1 MTTTPRA
8 SYGGGVVALLVA
20 CTLWGTTGMAASFIP
35 EISPIAIG
43 ASTMGIG
50 GLILGLTALPGVW
63 MVSKSIGSLPLVLLG
78 ALGLAAYSTV
88 FYIGMSWAG
97 VALGNVIA
105 LGSAPLFAGL
115 IEWFVDKQRPS
126 WRWLIATAIT
136 VTGGVLLVA
145 GRSFEADD
153 HVLVTDPS
161 HADRDPITIG
171 WGIVLALIA
180 GLSYALYTYMANKL
194 MKPHKNRP
202 QGLGHRPVIS
212 TIQLVSA
219 APLGVMLV
227 ILIVVNPQA
236 FAHQPLAIPVMAYLA
251 LFPTAVGHLL
261 LAVGL
266 GAMPASRA
274 AVYTLFEPVVAVV
287 LAVVVVGE
295 VIAPIGWV
303 GLIVVL
309 AGLGV
314 LTQEKQR
321 A

>member
-1 MTTTPRA
+1 MKTTSHA
-8 SYGGGVVALLVA
+8 SYGGGVVALLLA
-20 CTLWGTTGMAASFIP
+20 CTFWGTTGMAASFIP
-35 EISPIAIG
+35 GINPIVIG

-63 MVSKSIGSLPLVLLG
+63 ETWKNIGAIPLVMLG
-78 ALGLAAYSTV
+78 ALGLAVYSTV

-115 IEWFVDKQRPS
+115 IEWTVDKQRPS
-126 WRWLIATAIT
+126 GRWLIATAIT
-136 VTGGVLLVA
+136 VAGGVLLVY
-145 GRSFEADD
+145 GRNFGEDGGG
-153 HVLVTDPS
+153 VN
-161 HADRDPITIG
+161 RDSSMIAL
-171 WGIVLALIA
+171 GIALALLA
-180 GLSYALYTYMANKL
+180 GFAYALYTYMANKL
-194 MKPHKNRP
+194 MKPHADRP
-202 QGLGHRPVIS
+202 QGIGHRPVIS

-219 APLGVMLV
+219 VPLIIILSALV
-227 ILIVVNPQA
+227 IANPAQ
-236 FAHQPLAIPVMAYLA
+236 FQNQPLAIPVMAYLV

-287 LAVVVVGE
+287 FAVVVVGE
-295 VIAPIGWV
+295 VIAPVGWI

-309 AGLGV
+309 AGLLF
-314 LTQEKQR
+314 LTTESR
-321 A
+321 SR

>member
-35 EISPIAIG
+35 GISPIVIG

-50 GLILGLTALPGVW
+50 GLILGLSALSGVW
-63 MVSKSIGSLPLVLLG
+63 VVSKSIGALPLVLLG
-78 ALGLAAYSTV
+78 ALGLVAYSTV
-88 FYIGMSWAG
+88 FYIGMSWSG

-105 LGSAPLFAGL
+105 LGSAPVFAGL

-126 WRWLIATAIT
+126 WRWLLATAIT
-136 VTGGVLLVA
+136 VAGGVMLVV
-145 GRSFEADD
+145 GRSFGADE
-153 HVLVTDPS
+153 HKIVSQAAHTE
-161 HADRDPITIG
+161 RDPMTIG

-194 MKPHKNRP
+194 MKPHADRP

-212 TIQLVSA
+212 TIQMVSA
-219 APLGVMLV
+219 APLGVLLV
-227 ILIVVNPQA
+227 VLILLNPQA
-236 FAHQPLAIPVMAYLA
+236 FTQQALAIPVMLYLA

-287 LAVVVVGE
+287 LAVLVVGE

-303 GLIVVL
+303 GLVVVL
-309 AGLGV
+309 VGLAV
-314 LTQEKQR
+314 VTKEKR
-321 A
+321 SP

>member
-35 EISPIAIG
+35 GISPIAIG

-50 GLILGLTALPGVW
+50 GLILGLTALSGVW
-63 MVSKSIGSLPLVLLG
+63 TVWKSIGSLPLVLLG
-78 ALGLAAYSTV
+78 ALGLVVYSTV
-88 FYIGMSWAG
+88 FYIGMSWSG
-97 VALGNVIA
+97 VALGNIIA

-115 IEWFVDKQRPS
+115 IEWLVDKHRPS
-126 WRWLIATAIT
+126 WRWLGATAIT
-136 VTGGVLLVA
+136 VAGGVMLVA
-145 GRSFEADD
+145 GRSFGSDEHKIVGDGA
-153 HVLVTDPS
+153 
-161 HADRDPITIG
+161 HAERDPLTIG
-171 WGIVLALIA
+171 WGIVLALVA

-194 MKPHKNRP
+194 MKPHADRP

-219 APLGVMLV
+219 APLGVLLV
-227 ILIVVNPQA
+227 ILILSDTQA
-236 FAHQPLAIPVMAYLA
+236 FLNQPLAIPVMVYLA

-295 VIAPIGWV
+295 VIAPIGWG
-303 GLIVVL
+303 GLLVVL
-309 AGLGV
+309 GGLVV
-314 LTQEKQR
+314 LTQEKRSQ
-321 A
+321 

>member
-1 MTTTPRA
+1 
-8 SYGGGVVALLVA
+8 
-20 CTLWGTTGMAASFIP
+20 
-35 EISPIAIG
+35 
-43 ASTMGIG
+43 
-50 GLILGLTALPGVW
+50 

-78 ALGLAAYSTV
+78 ALGLVAYSTV

-115 IEWFVDKQRPS
+115 IEWLGDKQRPS
-126 WRWLIATAIT
+126 WRWLIATVIT
-136 VTGGVLLVA
+136 VTGGVLLVL
-145 GRSFEADD
+145 GRSFTADN
-153 HVLVTDPS
+153 HSIITVTT
-161 HADRDPITIG
+161 HAERDSSTIG
-171 WGIVLALIA
+171 WGIVVALVA

-194 MKPHKNRP
+194 MKPHQDRP
-202 QGLGHRPVIS
+202 HGLGHRPVIS

-219 APLGVMLV
+219 APLGIILV
-227 ILIVVNPQA
+227 ILILVTPES
-236 FAHQPLAIPVMAYLA
+236 FMHQPAAIPVMLYLA

-287 LAVVVVGE
+287 LAVVIVGE
-295 VIAPIGWV
+295 VIAPIGWI
-303 GLIVVL
+303 GLIVIL
-309 AGLGV
+309 FGLVV

-321 A
+321 S

>member
-1 MTTTPRA
+1 
-8 SYGGGVVALLVA
+8 
-20 CTLWGTTGMAASFIP
+20 
-35 EISPIAIG
+35 
-43 ASTMGIG
+43 MGIG
-50 GLILGLTALPGVW
+50 GLILGLTALSGVW
-63 MVSKSIGSLPLVLLG
+63 TVWKSIGTLPLVLLG
-78 ALGLAAYSTV
+78 ALGLVIYSTV
-88 FYIGMSWAG
+88 FYIGMSWTG

-115 IEWFVDKQRPS
+115 IEWLVDKQRPS
-126 WRWLIATAIT
+126 WRWLGATAIT
-136 VTGGVLLVA
+136 VAGGVMLVA
-145 GRSFEADD
+145 GRSFGSDEHTIVGDGA
-153 HVLVTDPS
+153 
-161 HADRDPITIG
+161 HAERDPLTIG
-171 WGIVLALIA
+171 WGIVLALVA

-194 MKPHKNRP
+194 MKPHADRP

-219 APLGVMLV
+219 APLGVLLV
-227 ILIVVNPQA
+227 ILILIDPQA
-236 FAHQPLAIPVMAYLA
+236 FLHQPLAIPVMVYLA

-303 GLIVVL
+303 GLLVVL
-309 AGLGV
+309 GGLVV
-314 LTQEKQR
+314 LTQEKRSQ
-321 A
+321 

>member
-1 MTTTPRA
+1 MKTTPHA
-8 SYGGGVVALLVA
+8 SYGGGVVALLLA
-20 CTLWGTTGMAASFIP
+20 CTFWGTTGMAASFIP
-35 EISPIAIG
+35 GINPIVIG

-63 MVSKSIGSLPLVLLG
+63 ETWKNIGAIPLVILG
-78 ALGLAAYSTV
+78 ALGLAVYSTV

-115 IEWFVDKQRPS
+115 IEWTVDKQRPTG
-126 WRWLIATAIT
+126 RWLIATAIT
-136 VTGGVLLVA
+136 IAGGVMLVS
-145 GRSFEADD
+145 GRNFGEDGGG
-153 HVLVTDPS
+153 V
-161 HADRDPITIG
+161 DRDSSMIAL
-171 WGIVLALIA
+171 GIVLALVA
-180 GLSYALYTYMANKL
+180 GFAYALYTYMANKL
-194 MKPHKNRP
+194 MKPHADRP
-202 QGLGHRPVIS
+202 QGIGHRPVIS

-219 APLGVMLV
+219 VPLMIILIALV
-227 ILIVVNPQA
+227 IANPAQ
-236 FAHQPLAIPVMAYLA
+236 FQNQPLAIPVMAYLV

-295 VIAPIGWV
+295 VIAPVGWIGLV
-303 GLIVVL
+303 IVL
-309 AGLGV
+309 AGLLF
-314 LTQEKQR
+314 LTTESR
-321 A
+321 SR

>member
-1 MTTTPRA
+1 
-8 SYGGGVVALLVA
+8 
-20 CTLWGTTGMAASFIP
+20 
-35 EISPIAIG
+35 
-43 ASTMGIG
+43 MGIG
-50 GLILGLTALPGVW
+50 GLILGLTALSGVW
-63 MVSKSIGSLPLVLLG
+63 VVSKSIGTLPLVLLG
-78 ALGLAAYSTV
+78 AVGLVAYSTV
-88 FYIGMSWAG
+88 FYIGMSWSG

-115 IEWFVDKQRPS
+115 IEWLVDKQRPS
-126 WRWLIATAIT
+126 WRWLVATAIT
-136 VTGGVLLVA
+136 VAGGVMLVA
-145 GRSFEADD
+145 GRSFAADEHKIVGD
-153 HVLVTDPS
+153 AA
-161 HADRDPITIG
+161 HAERDPLTVG

-194 MKPHKNRP
+194 MKPHADRP

-219 APLGVMLV
+219 APLGVLLV
-227 ILIVVNPQA
+227 ILILINPQA
-236 FAHQPLAIPVMAYLA
+236 FLHQPLAIPVMAYLA

-287 LAVVVVGE
+287 LAVLVVGE

-303 GLIVVL
+303 GLLVVL
-309 AGLGV
+309 SGLV
-314 LTQEKQR
+314 ILTQEKR
-321 A
+321 SP